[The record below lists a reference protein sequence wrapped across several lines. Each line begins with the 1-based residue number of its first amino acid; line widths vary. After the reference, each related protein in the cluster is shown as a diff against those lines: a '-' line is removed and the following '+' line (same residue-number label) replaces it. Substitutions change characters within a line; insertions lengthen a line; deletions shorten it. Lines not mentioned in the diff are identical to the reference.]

1 MTQNSWKISVT
12 KSNDDAMHYYIF
24 QKMTQNRQK
33 SRPGETYPYRDIKV
47 PLWYALIFLNSAS
60 EGSLGGLG
68 SLEYFVSLTDVA
80 DVPP

>member
-1 MTQNSWKISVT
+1 
-12 KSNDDAMHYYIF
+12 MHYYIF

-47 PLWYALIFLNSAS
+47 QTRVSYETVYPLWYALIFLNSAS
-60 EGSLGGLG
+60 EGSLGGVG